1 MTATPMGTTRPVHT
15 TTARH
20 ADTSRRDPAHL
31 LLLKER
37 RVAERA
43 AALDELLRHRPDLAG
58 VHGPAD
64 LAAESVLWNA

>member
-1 MTATPMGTTRPVHT
+1 MTATPVDTTRPLRT
-15 TTARH
+15 KTARGTH
-20 ADTSRRDPAHL
+20 TSRRDSAHL